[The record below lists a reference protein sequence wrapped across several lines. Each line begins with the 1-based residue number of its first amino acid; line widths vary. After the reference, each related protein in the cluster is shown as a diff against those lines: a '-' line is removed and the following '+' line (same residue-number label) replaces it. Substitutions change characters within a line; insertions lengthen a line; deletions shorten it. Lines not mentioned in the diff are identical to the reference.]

1 MLLWVVIS
9 LVALFVAPSRA
20 QSLIDKAARD
30 EIARVQHGDPEM
42 AAAIAKAR
50 AGLDDFL
57 ARADHPAGNQRDFS
71 IKVKVPLRDGSEF
84 LWLRPFVRD
93 GDGFIGRVVNI
104 PRNIANL
111 KYGDRLAFERKDIA
125 DWSYKQDDRVIGNFT
140 ACVLIAREPADQRA
154 AFRAR
159 YGIDCE

>member
-1 MLLWVVIS
+1 
-9 LVALFVAPSRA
+9 
-20 QSLIDKAARD
+20 
-30 EIARVQHGDPEM
+30 M

-50 AGLDDFL
+50 AGLDGFL

-71 IKVKVPLRDGSEF
+71 IKVKVPLGVADERAQPQI
-84 LWLRPFVRD
+84 LRIG
-93 GDGFIGRVVNI
+93 GDGFIGRIVNI

-111 KYGDRLAFERKDIA
+111 KYGDRLAFERNDIA
-125 DWSYKQDDRVIGNFT
+125 DWSYKQNDRVIGNFT

>member
-1 MLLWVVIS
+1 MLLWGVIS
-9 LVALFVAPSRA
+9 LVALFIAPVRA
-20 QSLIDKAARD
+20 QSLIDKSVRD
-30 EIARVQHGDPEM
+30 ETARVRNDDPAM

-57 ARADHPAGNQRDFS
+57 ARADHPAGDQREFS
-71 IKVKVPLRDGSEF
+71 IKVKVPLGANSEF

-93 GDGFIGRVVNI
+93 GDGFIGRVVNT
-104 PRNIANL
+104 PRYIANL
-111 KYGDRLAFERKDIA
+111 NYGDRLAFERNDIA

-140 ACVLIAREPADQRA
+140 ACVLIAREPAAQRA
-154 AFRAR
+154 AFRSR

>member
-1 MLLWVVIS
+1 MLLWVLIS
-9 LVALFVAPSRA
+9 LLAVVAAPSRA

-30 EIARVQHGDPEM
+30 EIARVKSGDPEM

-50 AGLDDFL
+50 AGLDGFL
-57 ARADHPAGNQRDFS
+57 ARADHPAGNQRDFAV
-71 IKVKVPLRDGSEF
+71 KVKVPLGANAEY

-93 GDGFIGRVVNI
+93 GDGFIGRVVNT
-104 PRNIANL
+104 PRNIAKL

-140 ACVLIAREPADQRA
+140 ACVLIAREPANQRA
-154 AFRAR
+154 AFRDQ